1 MRKYLLFFFIAQ
13 AFLFITCDSTKQASK
28 LKMVSPNAGVAIK
41 KGEDIIVKLEIP
53 SSLKEADSIIYMI
66 DGREIDQPRNSD
78 SVHLLTQNMGL
89 GPKTIGAKVYKNGV
103 SESVFSNV
111 VVLPEAPTLYSFKVL
126 NEYPHDPEAFT
137 QGLEFKNGFL
147 YESTGQYEGLS
158 SLRKTDLK
166 TGKILK
172 KINLANEFF
181 GEGLTIIG
189 NKIYQLTW
197 LENKCLIYDLNTF
210 QKLGEFNYSGHSEG
224 WGLAYDGENLILS
237 DGTENLYF
245 IDPVSFQYKNT
256 IKVYNNR
263 GPLKSLNELEYIDGK
278 LYANVYQTDNIVII
292 DPKTGAVE
300 GEINLIGL
308 YTDRPQMFD
317 FELNGIAY
325 EPNSKQLYV
334 TGKKWSKIFNIELI
348 KL

>member
-111 VVLPEAPTLYSFKVL
+111 VVLPEAPILYSFKVL

-147 YESTGQYEGLS
+147 YESTGQYGLS

-197 LENKCLIYDLNTF
+197 LENKGLIYDL
-210 QKLGEFNYSGHSEG
+210 
-224 WGLAYDGENLILS
+224 
-237 DGTENLYF
+237 
-245 IDPVSFQYKNT
+245 
-256 IKVYNNR
+256 
-263 GPLKSLNELEYIDGK
+263 
-278 LYANVYQTDNIVII
+278 
-292 DPKTGAVE
+292 
-300 GEINLIGL
+300 
-308 YTDRPQMFD
+308 
-317 FELNGIAY
+317 
-325 EPNSKQLYV
+325 
-334 TGKKWSKIFNIELI
+334 
-348 KL
+348 